1 MATLFSLLDDDGD
14 RATLNEFGRSELI
27 LRAPRGARMDYTAA
41 VELRDALTAWIG
53 GALIPTPTAPEDI
66 RTLIRKEISRSL
78 GILAREARGE
88 DGYETGELESAGL
101 RAVATAAERATDAL
115 ETTYHHPRCWAW
127 QGKPCHDSCDQDTDP
142 FSEDA

>member
-1 MATLFSLLDDDGD
+1 MATLFSLLDDAGD
-14 RATLNEFGRSELI
+14 RATLNESGRSELI

-88 DGYETGELESAGL
+88 DGYETGELEAAGL
-101 RAVATAAERATDAL
+101 RARSEERRVGGGGGCRGGAGAVRRSGERAESGSAERN
-115 ETTYHHPRCWAW
+115 R
-127 QGKPCHDSCDQDTDP
+127 
-142 FSEDA
+142 